1 MGPDKKM
8 LLILVRMRMPFG
20 KHKGKLLCDLPE
32 DYLIWFK
39 HKEFP
44 KGKLGEYM
52 ANVLEIPLMM
62 LLTAVSRVA
71 INFGKPDEQ
80 ALEQVSLSEI
90 KQLLADGHF
99 PPGSMGPKIN
109 AAIRFIEGGGERVI
123 IAHLNEAMPAL
134 NGELGTHIVADA
146 LCS

>member
-39 HKEFP
+39 HKEFS

-52 ANVLEIPLMM
+52 ANVLEIKSNGLEYIFDKLKKM
-62 LLTAVSRVA
+62 
-71 INFGKPDEQ
+71 DE
-80 ALEQVSLSEI
+80 EE
-90 KQLLADGHF
+90 
-99 PPGSMGPKIN
+99 
-109 AAIRFIEGGGERVI
+109 
-123 IAHLNEAMPAL
+123 
-134 NGELGTHIVADA
+134 
-146 LCS
+146 